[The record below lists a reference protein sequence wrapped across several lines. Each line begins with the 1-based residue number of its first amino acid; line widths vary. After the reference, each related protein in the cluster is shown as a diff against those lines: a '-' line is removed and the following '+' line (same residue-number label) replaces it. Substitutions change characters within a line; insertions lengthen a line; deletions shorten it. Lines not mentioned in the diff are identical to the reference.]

1 MTQIEQGG
9 IEIVATG
16 VVTVA
21 YYALSWTIRG
31 DCDNKKLGWIAVSS
45 LGAVTGVFIFLGG
58 FEVMKLSVLNGVW
71 SSVAGVV
78 ITLAT
83 MTEIIKEFR
92 CLRAEKIQPTTR
104 D

>member
-16 VVTVA
+16 VVTAA
-21 YYALSWTIRG
+21 YYALSWAIQR
-31 DCDNKKLGWIAVSS
+31 DCDNKRLGWIAVSS

-92 CLRAEKIQPTTR
+92 CLRAEKIKPTTR